1 MYLYTYGEPVNVIK
15 KLVVQFLGKDPEKQ
29 HYPDVEEE
37 LEKELRAIGV
47 CSWQLLDGS
56 DAARLCRTL
65 RELDSR
71 QLDIRDA
78 QQIADKLGF
87 QSGDLGVATILKT
100 RDVIAFRRS
109 LIIPRFDEHRA
120 YPLRLRIA

>member
-1 MYLYTYGEPVNVIK
+1 MYLFTYGEPVHVIK
-15 KLVVQFLGKDPEKQ
+15 KLFVQFLGKDPEK
-29 HYPDVEEE
+29 HRYPDVEEE
-37 LEKELRAIGV
+37 LEKELRAVGI

-71 QLDIRDA
+71 KLDIFDA

-87 QSGDLGVATILKT
+87 QNGDIGVATILRT

-109 LIIPRFDEHRA
+109 LIIPRFDENRA